1 MQADKPGILTESQF
15 QLAATTAEQIG
26 LGLTNLELR
35 HSLTEQT
42 RHDPLTGILSRSFL
56 EETLEVEFAR
66 ACTTIQPLSLILIDI
81 DHFREVNAALG
92 HFQADQM
99 LINMAELIQTMME
112 KEDTIGRFGGD
123 EFIILL
129 PNTQLEAAYLRAEKL
144 RAKVRNT
151 LLVNKQ
157 SAPRSL
163 TISAGVAC
171 WPTHGESPTVLVR
184 AVTLA
189 LEEAKKLR
197 DQVSLANLPS
207 RPVM

>member
-1 MQADKPGILTESQF
+1 
-15 QLAATTAEQIG
+15 
-26 LGLTNLELR
+26 
-35 HSLTEQT
+35 
-42 RHDPLTGILSRSFL
+42 
-56 EETLEVEFAR
+56 LEVEFAR

-92 HFQADQM
+92 HFQADQV
-99 LINMAELIQTMME
+99 LISLAETIQSTLE
-112 KEDTIGRFGGD
+112 KEDVIGRFGGD

-144 RAKVRNT
+144 RTKIRSS
-151 LLVNKQ
+151 LLANNHPSQ
-157 SAPRSL
+157 RPL

-197 DQVSLANLPS
+197 DQVALANLPS
-207 RPVM
+207 RPVS